1 MPKPRQKPTFEIEL
15 ENLKRHSG
23 PIVGVDEAGRGPLAG
38 PVVAA
43 AVGFSAADIGADLPS
58 ELSGLADS
66 KILSE
71 AKREQLYRVIM
82 DRFPVGVG
90 IADRQRIDADNI
102 LNATMWAM
110 RAAVYDLGLT
120 PAQVLIDGNKAPN
133 LPWRVQTIVA
143 GDRQCISIAAASVIA
158 KVTRDRMMC
167 ELAVTF
173 PLYGF
178 EKHKGYG
185 TKAHLEAMRR
195 HGICD
200 AHRRSFRPVN
210 LLLQQ
215 NV

>member
-200 AHRRSFRPVN
+200 AHRRSFRPVK
-210 LLLQQ
+210 LLQQ
-215 NV
+215 QNV